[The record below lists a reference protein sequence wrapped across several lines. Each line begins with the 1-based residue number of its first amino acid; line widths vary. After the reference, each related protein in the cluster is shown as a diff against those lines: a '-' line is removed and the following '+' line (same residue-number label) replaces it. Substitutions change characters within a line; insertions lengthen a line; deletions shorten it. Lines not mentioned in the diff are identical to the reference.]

1 MTTAFSR
8 VEVAE
13 RLTSADFLRYAPE
26 TEKAELIDGVMIVA
40 PPPLDE
46 HEKLQIFLLRLLGK
60 YAELFDLGEVRGSR
74 TTVVLADDQIYEPDL
89 LFVARERL
97 SLIEKRAVFGPP
109 DLVVEILSAST
120 AAYDRGAKYYVYEQ
134 AGVREVWLIDPY
146 GPAGTEFYQCQI
158 NRLQPVMPDANN
170 LIHSIALPGLKLNT
184 TWLWPAGR
192 FITINKALPEMG
204 VEWPQI

>member
-1 MTTAFSR
+1 MNATFSR

-26 TEKAELIDGVMIVA
+26 NKKAELIDGVIIVA

-46 HEKLQIFLLRLLGK
+46 HEKLQIFLLRLLGE

-74 TTVVLADDQIYEPDL
+74 TAVVLADDQTYEPDI
-89 LFVARERL
+89 LFVSRERL
-97 SLIEKRAVFGPP
+97 NIIQKRGVFGPP

-120 AAYDRGAKYYVYEQ
+120 VAYDRGPKFHSYDR

-146 GPAGTEFYQCQI
+146 GPAGTEFYQRQGD
-158 NRLQPVMPDANN
+158 RLQPRIPDAVH
-170 LIHSIALPGLKLNT
+170 LIHSLALPGFKLNT
-184 TWLWPAGR
+184 TWLWPAGK
-192 FITINKALPEMG
+192 FISIRNALKDIGIE
-204 VEWPQI
+204 